1 MNKKLIKTITSLTL
15 GLGTIA
21 PISAIVSSCTNENKE
36 TLNLFME
43 DGGSDPDDTRTP
55 SSIFFEDQ
63 NNKFHASVFINY
75 ETQNSYYTFKTYIL
89 LSFKYIDP
97 VTKNITYLP
106 KENIN
111 FKDIYIF
118 KTQWINVNNKDL
130 FKIYKDDG
138 IDPWIETNKYFF
150 NIHFNDEYE
159 YRYTLTVKFTEI
171 KK

>member
-21 PISAIVSSCTNENKE
+21 PISAIVSSCSNENKK

-43 DGGSDPDDTRTP
+43 NCGSDPDDTRTP

-63 NNKFHASVFINY
+63 NNKFKASAFINY
-75 ETQNSYYTFKTYIL
+75 EIKSSYYTFKTYIL

-97 VTKNITYLP
+97 VTKNTTYLP

-111 FKDIYIF
+111 FKAINWN
-118 KTQWINVNNKDL
+118 KTQWISVNNKDL
-130 FKIYKDDG
+130 LKIYHDDG
-138 IDPWIETNKYFF
+138 IAPWIETDKYFF
-150 NIHFNDEYE
+150 NINFNDEYE
-159 YRYTLTVKFTEI
+159 YRYTLTVKLTAI
-171 KK
+171 

>member
-1 MNKKLIKTITSLTL
+1 MNKKLIKTIASLTL
-15 GLGTIA
+15 GLTATASIL
-21 PISAIVSSCTNENKE
+21 AIVSSCSNKNKK

-43 DGGSDPDDTRTP
+43 DGGSDPDDTRTS

-63 NNKFHASVFINY
+63 NNKFHASAFINY
-75 ETQNSYYTFKTYIL
+75 ETRNSYYTFKTYIL

-111 FKDIYIF
+111 FKYIYTF

-138 IDPWIETNKYFF
+138 ISPWIETNKYFF

-159 YRYTLTVKFTEI
+159 YRYALTIKF
-171 KK
+171 KKI

>member
-21 PISAIVSSCTNENKE
+21 PISAIVSSCSGDKDKE

-55 SSIFFEDQ
+55 SSIFFEHQD
-63 NNKFHASVFINY
+63 NKFNASAFINY

-111 FKDIYIF
+111 LKYIYTF
-118 KTQWINVNNKDL
+118 KTQ
-130 FKIYKDDG
+130 
-138 IDPWIETNKYFF
+138 
-150 NIHFNDEYE
+150 
-159 YRYTLTVKFTEI
+159 
-171 KK
+171 

>member
-21 PISAIVSSCTNENKE
+21 PISAIVSSCTSSNKE

-63 NNKFHASVFINY
+63 NNKFHASAFINY
-75 ETQNSYYTFKTYIL
+75 ERQESYYTFKTYIL

-111 FKDIYIF
+111 FKYIYI
-118 KTQWINVNNKDL
+118 
-130 FKIYKDDG
+130 
-138 IDPWIETNKYFF
+138 
-150 NIHFNDEYE
+150 
-159 YRYTLTVKFTEI
+159 
-171 KK
+171 

>member
-1 MNKKLIKTITSLTL
+1 MNKKLIKTIASLTL
-15 GLGTIA
+15 GLAATASI
-21 PISAIVSSCTNENKE
+21 PAIVSSCSNENKK

-43 DGGSDPDDTRTP
+43 DGGSDPDDTRTS

-63 NNKFHASVFINY
+63 NNKFHASAFINY
-75 ETQNSYYTFKTYIL
+75 ERKSSYWTFKTYIL

-97 VTKNITYLP
+97 VTKNTTYLP

-111 FKDIYIF
+111 FIERSTI
-118 KTQWINVNNKDL
+118 KTQWISVNNKDL
-130 FKIYKDDG
+130 FKIYDD
-138 IDPWIETNKYFF
+138 DNFDHWSKTNNYFF

-159 YRYTLTVKFTEI
+159 YRYNLTVKLTEI

>member
-21 PISAIVSSCTNENKE
+21 PIAAFVSSCSNENKK

-43 DGGSDPDDTRTP
+43 DGGSDPDDTRAP

-63 NNKFHASVFINY
+63 DNKFKASAFINY
-75 ETQNSYYTFKTYIL
+75 ERRESYYTFKTYIL
-89 LSFKYIDP
+89 LGFKYIDP
-97 VTKNITYLP
+97 VTKNTTYLP

-111 FKDIYIF
+111 FKAINWN
-118 KTQWINVNNKDL
+118 KTQWISVNNKDL

-138 IDPWIETNKYFF
+138 ISPWIETNNYFF

-159 YRYTLTVKFTEI
+159 YRYTLTVKFKNI
-171 KK
+171 

>member
-43 DGGSDPDDTRTP
+43 DGESDPDDTRTP
-55 SSIFFEDQ
+55 SSIFFEHQD
-63 NNKFHASVFINY
+63 NKFNASAFINY
-75 ETQNSYYTFKTYIL
+75 ERQESYYTFKTYIL

-111 FKDIYIF
+111 FKYIYIYTF
-118 KTQWINVNNKDL
+118 KTQWISVNNKDL

-138 IDPWIETNKYFF
+138 ISPWIETNKYFF

-159 YRYTLTVKFTEI
+159 YRYTLTVKF
-171 KK
+171 KKI

>member
-21 PISAIVSSCTNENKE
+21 PISAIVSSCSGDKDKE

-55 SSIFFEDQ
+55 SSIFFEHQD
-63 NNKFHASVFINY
+63 NKFNASAFINY
-75 ETQNSYYTFKTYIL
+75 ETRNSYYTFKTYIL

-111 FKDIYIF
+111 FKYIYTF

-130 FKIYKDDG
+130 FKIYKDDR
-138 IDPWIETNKYFF
+138 IDPWIETNNYFF

-159 YRYTLTVKFTEI
+159 YRYTLTVKF
-171 KK
+171 KKI

>member
-15 GLGTIA
+15 GLAATASIPA
-21 PISAIVSSCTNENKE
+21 VVSSCSDKDKE

-55 SSIFFEDQ
+55 SSIFFEHQD
-63 NNKFHASVFINY
+63 NKFNASAFINY
-75 ETQNSYYTFKTYIL
+75 ERKSSYWTFKTYIL

-97 VTKNITYLP
+97 VTKNTTYLP

-111 FKDIYIF
+111 FIQRSTI
-118 KTQWINVNNKDL
+118 KTHWISVNNKDL
-130 FKIYKDDG
+130 FKIYDD
-138 IDPWIETNKYFF
+138 DNFDHWSKTNNYFF

-159 YRYTLTVKFTEI
+159 YRYNLTVKLAEI
-171 KK
+171 